1 MDLQRYEFLEMI
13 VRVGIFRYKEQ
24 GFVDNTVD
32 AIQLTLEELIFK
44 HAREMNGEDFRRYHC
59 YDVKV

>member
-1 MDLQRYEFLEMI
+1 MI
-13 VRVGIFRYKEQ
+13 VRVGIFRYKDQ

-32 AIQLTLEELIFK
+32 AIDLTLNELIFR